1 MKKQTKILS
10 LLLLTLAMVA
20 VPSSSF
26 EHQEMLSTTTETP
39 VVENEKNNDDTMS
52 PSEHQRSPNKQ
63 MDKNSKCNSSDD
75 GNSILVPSPH
85 SPIKTSRILTNLE
98 QQEQVKDS
106 IVVPSKTTTCI
117 SIKKGND
124 GVIADM
130 NISGI
135 CSCPDANH
143 AMEAIFCRDTMDRT
157 QLICKVS
164 TKKQGAG
171 TSVKNDTPSCDTN
184 LMLSI
189 DNVDKEDAQLI
200 FENDA
205 RLETI
210 LMQSSHGFG
219 KDKNSRCMDSSTEVE
234 TRSVKFHTKYVGF
247 QSP

>member
-10 LLLLTLAMVA
+10 LLLTLAMVA

-26 EHQEMLSTTTETP
+26 EHQEMLSTTPETP

-52 PSEHQRSPNKQ
+52 PNEQRSPKKQ

-75 GNSILVPSPH
+75 GNSILIPSPH

-98 QQEQVKDS
+98 QQEQVEDS
-106 IVVPSKTTTCI
+106 IVPSKTTTCI

-171 TSVKNDTPSCDTN
+171 SVKNDTPSCDTN

-200 FENDA
+200 FDNDA

-210 LMQSSHGFG
+210 LMQSSHEFG

-234 TRSVKFHTKYVGF
+234 TRSVKFHTKYIGF